1 MLVVLNRLYS
11 FYILNLKIRQ
21 QTQLCFIV
29 VIIVKFK
36 HAKTN
41 NYTTLYLQ
49 SSFICFV
56 IMFPLIY
63 CLI

>member
-29 VIIVKFK
+29 KFK

-41 NYTTLYLQ
+41 NYTTLFLQ